1 MCKQNIDKVWKALAK
16 YGVHNEKEL
25 DEALKNMVPLNI
37 SCMVSPLKTATEG
50 GAR

>member
-1 MCKQNIDKVWKALAK
+1 MSKQNIDKVWKALAK
-16 YGVHNEKEL
+16 YGIKSEREL
-25 DEALKNMVPLNI
+25 DEALKNMTPLNI